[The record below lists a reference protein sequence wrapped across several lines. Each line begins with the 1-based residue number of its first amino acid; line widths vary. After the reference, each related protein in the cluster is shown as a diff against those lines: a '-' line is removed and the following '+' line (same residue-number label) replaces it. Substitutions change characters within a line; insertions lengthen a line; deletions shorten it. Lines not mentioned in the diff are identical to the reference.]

1 MMRIVGL
8 AGWSGAGKTTLIAK
22 LIPVLKSRGFSVST
36 LKHTHH
42 TFDLD
47 QPGKDSYTHRDAGAS
62 EVTA

>member
-1 MMRIVGL
+1 
-8 AGWSGAGKTTLIAK
+8 
-22 LIPVLKSRGFSVST
+22 VST